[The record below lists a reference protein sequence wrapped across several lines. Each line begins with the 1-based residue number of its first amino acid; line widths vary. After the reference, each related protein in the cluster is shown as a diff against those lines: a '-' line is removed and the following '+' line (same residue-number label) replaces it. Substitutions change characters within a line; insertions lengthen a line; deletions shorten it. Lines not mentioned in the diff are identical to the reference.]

1 MFDFAVIGGGIAGA
15 SVAYELAARSSVLL
29 IEREAH
35 CGYHTT
41 GRSAALFSENY
52 GNATIRALSRASRG
66 TYEAPPEN
74 FTQNP
79 LLNPRDVMFI
89 ARDDQM
95 DSVAAMS
102 DILGSGGKRPH
113 VLDVGAVCARVSIM
127 RPDYVACALLDESSM
142 DIDVH
147 ALHQGYLRGARS
159 RGARIATSEE
169 VLELTR
175 NSAGWNIT
183 TSTATFQCATVIN
196 AAGAWAD
203 SLAIAAGAS
212 AVGLTPLR
220 RTAMILD
227 APEAVD
233 VSSWPLVLDIDE
245 EFYFKP
251 EAGKLL
257 ASPADE
263 TPSLPCDAQ
272 AEEIDLAI
280 AIDRIQ
286 QAANLPVRSISRH
299 WAGLRTFAA
308 DRSPVVGYDPHLP
321 NFFWLAGQGGYGI
334 QTAPALAKV
343 AAALARGEAVPGT
356 ILDEGFDVSAVSPSR
371 IQPTSPVSDKSDI

>member
-1 MFDFAVIGGGIAGA
+1 MFDFVIIGGGIAGA
-15 SVAYELAARSSVLL
+15 SVAYELAAYSSVLL

-52 GNATIRALSRASRG
+52 GNATIRALTRASRS
-66 TYEAPPEN
+66 TYETPPEN
-74 FTQNP
+74 FTQNA
-79 LLNPRDVMFI
+79 LLTPRDVMFI
-89 ARDDQM
+89 ARKDQM
-95 DSVAAMS
+95 ASVAAMT
-102 DILGSGGKRPH
+102 DILGRGGKKSY
-113 VLDVGAVCARVSIM
+113 LLTAGDVCSRVSII
-127 RPDYVACALLDESSM
+127 RQDYVACALLDESSM

-159 RGARIATSEE
+159 RGAQIATSEE
-169 VLELTR
+169 VLNLAR
-175 NSAGWNIT
+175 SSAGWEIT
-183 TSTATFQCATVIN
+183 TQKTTFQCAAVIN

-203 SLAIAAGAS
+203 SLATAAGAS
-212 AVGLTPLR
+212 TIGLTPLR

-227 APEAVD
+227 APTDVD

-245 EFYFKP
+245 KFYFKP

-263 TPSLPCDAQ
+263 TPSAPCDAQ
-272 AEEIDLAI
+272 AEEMDLAI

-286 QAANLPVRSISRH
+286 QAADLPVRTITRH

-321 NFFWLAGQGGYGI
+321 GFFWLAGQGGYGI
-334 QTAPALAKV
+334 QSAPALAKV
-343 AAALARGEAVPGT
+343 AAALACGKAVPSA
-356 ILDEGFDVSAVSPSR
+356 ILDEGFDVGAVSPAR
-371 IQPTSPVSDKSDI
+371 VQLTSFVSDKTDI